1 MNALP
6 PADAL
11 WRDHDGRPTF
21 RHRPKLVGREI
32 VFTLEERDLAWTDG
46 RLSGKVP
53 LHQVDY
59 VRLTFRPSNLY
70 LKRYRFEL
78 RQRLGRRIWFSN
90 VSWRNM
96 IEVEAH
102 DAAYSAFVRE
112 VLAAVATASPKAR
125 FLAGEPL
132 WRYIAMVAAS
142 GGLGLS
148 LAYLAF
154 NALTTVNWGLIG
166 LVAFIGGYAV
176 WQMSLWLTK
185 NPPAEFDPRTPPEA
199 LLPEVVTPPAAPRG

>member
-1 MNALP
+1 MNAP
-6 PADAL
+6 APADAL
-11 WRDHDGRPTF
+11 WRDHDGRPIF

-32 VFTLEERDLAWTDG
+32 VFTLEDRDLAWTDG

-53 LHQVDY
+53 LHQVEH

-70 LKRYRFEL
+70 LKRYRFEM

-90 VSWRNM
+90 VSWRGM
-96 IEVEAH
+96 VEVEAH

-112 VLAAVATASPKAR
+112 VLTATAKASPKAR

-142 GGLGLS
+142 SGLGLS

-154 NALTTVNWGLIG
+154 HGLTTANWGLVGIVG
-166 LVAFIGGYAV
+166 FIGFYAA
-176 WQMSLWLTK
+176 WQMSLWLAK
-185 NPPAEFDPRTPPEA
+185 NPPAEFDPLNPPAA
-199 LLPEVVTPPAAPRG
+199 LLPDEA